1 MRPFRKGGS
10 ALGRVRHATHQLRY
24 SEGVIKSN
32 AYKRG
37 AMHAASERTVWGAPK
52 GQPAGGAT
60 ELKGSQDPEQEM
72 DAGTPAARAIRS
84 NLPVVQR
91 SGDMS
96 QDDAS
101 IELHGDTIL
110 SCVCTAIEHTGVH
123 EKGE

>member
-1 MRPFRKGGS
+1 
-10 ALGRVRHATHQLRY
+10 
-24 SEGVIKSN
+24 
-32 AYKRG
+32 
-37 AMHAASERTVWGAPK
+37 MHAAGTRTVWGASK
-52 GQPAGGAT
+52 GQLDGGAT
-60 ELKGSQDPEQEM
+60 ELKCSQDLEQEM
-72 DAGTPAARAIRS
+72 EALTPAAKAIRS

-110 SCVCTAIEHTGVH
+110 SRVCTAIEHTGVH